1 VPPLGEKAME
11 ALQVI
16 LFASWGLVT
25 AVLIVLLIYRATLS
39 SKEDDQI
46 FIDPAEHLLFEDQ
59 RAIVARISR
68 LTKPILALAVTS
80 AALLLTSAG
89 IWVYEGLTSF

>member
-1 VPPLGEKAME
+1 ME

-25 AVLIVLLIYRATLS
+25 AVLIMLLIYRATLS

-46 FIDPAEHLLFEDQ
+46 FIDAAEQHHFEDQ
-59 RAIVARISR
+59 QAIIAKISR
-68 LTKPILALAVTS
+68 LTKPIVALAVTS
-80 AALLLTSAG
+80 AVLLLTSAG
-89 IWVYEGLTSF
+89 IWVYEGLRTF

>member
-1 VPPLGEKAME
+1 ME
-11 ALQVI
+11 ELQVI
-16 LFASWGLVT
+16 LLTSWGLIT

-46 FIDPAEHLLFEDQ
+46 FIDVAEQHHFQEQ
-59 RAIVARISR
+59 QVIIAKMSR

-80 AALLLTSAG
+80 AILLLTSAG
-89 IWVYEGLTSF
+89 LWVYGGLRTF

>member
-1 VPPLGEKAME
+1 ME
-11 ALQVI
+11 ELQVI
-16 LFASWGLVT
+16 LLTSWGLIT

-46 FIDPAEHLLFEDQ
+46 FIDVAEQHHFQEQ
-59 RAIVARISR
+59 QVIIAKMSR

-80 AALLLTSAG
+80 AVLLLASAG
-89 IWVYEGLTSF
+89 LWVYGGLRTF

>member
-1 VPPLGEKAME
+1 ME

-25 AVLIVLLIYRATLS
+25 AVLIMLLIYRATLS

-46 FIDPAEHLLFEDQ
+46 FIDAAEQHHFEDQ
-59 RAIVARISR
+59 QAIIAKISR
-68 LTKPILALAVTS
+68 LTKPIVALAVTS

-89 IWVYEGLTSF
+89 IWVYEGLRAF

>member
-1 VPPLGEKAME
+1 ME

-46 FIDPAEHLLFEDQ
+46 FIDAAEQHHFEDQ
-59 RAIVARISR
+59 QAIIAKISR
-68 LTKPILALAVTS
+68 LTKPIVALAVTS

-89 IWVYEGLTSF
+89 IWVYEGLRAF

>member
-1 VPPLGEKAME
+1 ME

-80 AALLLTSAG
+80 AVLLLTSAG

>member
-1 VPPLGEKAME
+1 ME

-80 AALLLTSAG
+80 AVLLLASAG
-89 IWVYEGLTSF
+89 LWVYGGLRTF

>member
-1 VPPLGEKAME
+1 ME